1 MIYFYAFFVLSFL
14 NAFKDISTKQSLKSL
29 DAGVLTGICSLALII
44 VTLPFLIR
52 EGIPS
57 HIEYTYFI
65 WIVAGGGLFYYFGKY
80 FNFQSLSLGEISLIS
95 PMK

>member
-1 MIYFYAFFVLSFL
+1 VM
-14 NAFKDISTKQSLKSL
+14 
-29 DAGVLTGICSLALII
+29 TGIASLAIII

-57 HIEYTYFI
+57 HIEYSSFI
-65 WIVAGGGLFYYFGKY
+65 CIVLGGGLFYYFGKY
-80 FNFQSLSLGEISLIS
+80 FNFQSLSLGDISLIS